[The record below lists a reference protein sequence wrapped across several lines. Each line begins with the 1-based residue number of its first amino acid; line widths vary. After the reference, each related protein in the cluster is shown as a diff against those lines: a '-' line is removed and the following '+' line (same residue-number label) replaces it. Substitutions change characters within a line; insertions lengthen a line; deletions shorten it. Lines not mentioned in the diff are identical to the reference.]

1 MTRRWRPNLALVL
14 GGALAGTLGLSFAGL
29 IALRYLG
36 PEIGF
41 RNAAILLGAAITL
54 ATAVLGWLLVRL
66 LLRPIRA
73 VEAYARAAE
82 AGTAPVAP
90 QHFGTRELHATARR
104 VIAMAETLRDRETAV
119 RAFSD
124 HVTHEI
130 RSPVSAIRAAAEL
143 LADSGTLTPDD
154 AALVAQIDG
163 ASAQIEVQLAALRD
177 AVRAREARHMGV
189 SILSDVLSHL
199 RDDWPSLGL
208 EVEDDSTKIP
218 IGEKGLKIILTQL
231 LRNAEENGASTI
243 SLRSIA
249 HGSEIQLLVAD
260 NGTGISAGNAARV
273 FDPFFTTRREAGGT
287 GMGLAIV
294 RNLLQAH
301 GASIALA
308 PSTKGTTFV
317 VTFPQRAA

>member
-1 MTRRWRPNLALVL
+1 LTRRWRPNLTFVL

-41 RNAAILLGAAITL
+41 RNAAILLSAVIAL
-54 ATAVLGWLLVRL
+54 ATAVLAWLLVRL

-73 VEAYARAAE
+73 LEAYALAAE
-82 AGTAPVAP
+82 TGSAAVPP
-90 QHFGTRELHATARR
+90 LHFGTQELHATARR
-104 VIAMAETLRDRETAV
+104 VIAMAETLRDREAAV

-130 RSPVSAIRAAAEL
+130 RTPVSAILAAAEL
-143 LADSGTLTPDD
+143 LADGGTLTPED
-154 AALVAQIDG
+154 AALVAQIEG
-163 ASAQIEVQLAALRD
+163 ASAQIEAQLAALRN
-177 AVRAREARHMGV
+177 AVRAREARYTG
-189 SILSDVLSHL
+189 SSTLSDVLRRLS
-199 RDDWPSLGL
+199 DDWPALQLDAKG
-208 EVEDDSTKIP
+208 DSMEIP
-218 IGEKGLKIILTQL
+218 IGEEGLKIVLAQL
-231 LRNAEENGASTI
+231 LRNASENGASTI
-243 SLRSIA
+243 SLRAVA
-249 HGSEIQLLVAD
+249 HGPQIQLLVAD
-260 NGTGISAGNAARV
+260 DGTGISAGNAPRV

-308 PSTKGTTFV
+308 PSATGTTFML
-317 VTFPQRAA
+317 TFLRPTA